1 MVCSILPMYYPFQAY
16 PEPRRAIHCVIVA
29 AIVHPRSSIFRKW
42 AMASSSLASVRLRA
56 RSAGPGVPWAT
67 GSFLVMATAIF
78 GMGSSVCGVAAPEC
92 AAACLDAARGDR
104 RVAMTIAAGCTL
116 AAVIPCLITP
126 ELRMD
131 CKFWIWSD
139 NWVTTVR
146 AHEGLGAGTDG
157 INFIHDADA

>member
-1 MVCSILPMYYPFQAY
+1 M
-16 PEPRRAIHCVIVA
+16 
-29 AIVHPRSSIFRKW
+29 
-42 AMASSSLASVRLRA
+42 
-56 RSAGPGVPWAT
+56 
-67 GSFLVMATAIF
+67 VMATAIF